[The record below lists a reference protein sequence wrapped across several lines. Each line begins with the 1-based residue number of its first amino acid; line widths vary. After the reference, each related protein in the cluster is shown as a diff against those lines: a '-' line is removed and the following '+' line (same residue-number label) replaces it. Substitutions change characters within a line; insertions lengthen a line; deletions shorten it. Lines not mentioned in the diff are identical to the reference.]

1 MLAPAEQPPPA
12 PAGGGEAAE
21 LALLSALVS
30 LDGLAAV
37 QAATLLG
44 APQLRLLRDVAR
56 DGQYVHAWPLLRWLY
71 AARLDQALLLIVG
84 SRVLGEESDDEED
97 VGSGSGGGGGGGG
110 SGSVAGADVSGL
122 TVERLGMSARARRET
137 LAALL
142 SSPSSLTEEEADVA
156 AAGAPSALR
165 AVARGRAQLRDMLL
179 DDGGPFARAAPF
191 TLQRLTELL
200 LWPPLGGVSTH
211 ARAEKLLVA
220 LGRVSAA
227 RAQRLAAAAAL
238 AACALVRAEQ
248 FTLSP
253 APTPRPLLRRRSL

>member
-1 MLAPAEQPPPA
+1 MLAPTEQPPPA

-30 LDGLAAV
+30 LNGLAAV
-37 QAATLLG
+37 QAANLLG

-84 SRVLGEESDDEED
+84 SRVLGEESDDEDD
-97 VGSGSGGGGGGGG
+97 VGSGSGGGGG

-122 TVERLGMSARARRET
+122 TVERLGMSARARREA

-142 SSPSSLTEEEADVA
+142 SSPSSLAEEEADAA
-156 AAGAPSALR
+156 AAGAPSVLR
-165 AVARGRAQLRDMLL
+165 AVARGRAQVRDMLL

-200 LWPPLGGVSTH
+200 LWPPPSGVSTH
-211 ARAEKLLVA
+211 ARADKLLVA

-227 RAQRLAAAAAL
+227 RAQRFAAAAAAL
-238 AACALVRAEQ
+238 AACSRLRA
-248 FTLSP
+248 
-253 APTPRPLLRRRSL
+253 